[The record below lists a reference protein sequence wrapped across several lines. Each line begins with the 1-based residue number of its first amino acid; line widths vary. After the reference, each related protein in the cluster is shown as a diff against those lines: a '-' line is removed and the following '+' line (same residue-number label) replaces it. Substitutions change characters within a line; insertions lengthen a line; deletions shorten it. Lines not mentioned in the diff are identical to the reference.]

1 MRVIMTASSENP
13 MQDKVIDNPFVP
25 AWQLLQ
31 QEINPVVVAQAA
43 ATAEEYREAVYT
55 QAEYDKLYRQ
65 YLEQKARADALQDS
79 FFASAD
85 VMYEMLAYLNA
96 ARLFDGKEPVMA
108 SDINAIVEDNPI
120 LNELCNDLRQA
131 SIQSGIGIVSEL
143 AASQENLRQKVMQAW
158 KIRMRNSSER
168 KRIKNQ
174 LFHRPKEG
182 KRGNEEALFE

>member
-1 MRVIMTASSENP
+1 
-13 MQDKVIDNPFVP
+13 MQDKEIDNPFVP

-43 ATAEEYREAVYT
+43 ATAEEDREAVYT

>member
-13 MQDKVIDNPFVP
+13 MQDKGIDNPFVP